1 MPISTLMLHVC
12 FICLIILGISANSVT
27 LVIERNVLANLGFE
41 RGFSKNTWRAQFA
54 LQVSQSGNH

>member
-27 LVIERNVLANLGFE
+27 LVIERNVLGIYQQALRDAFAKTPG
-41 RGFSKNTWRAQFA
+41 AQIG
-54 LQVSQSGNH
+54 V